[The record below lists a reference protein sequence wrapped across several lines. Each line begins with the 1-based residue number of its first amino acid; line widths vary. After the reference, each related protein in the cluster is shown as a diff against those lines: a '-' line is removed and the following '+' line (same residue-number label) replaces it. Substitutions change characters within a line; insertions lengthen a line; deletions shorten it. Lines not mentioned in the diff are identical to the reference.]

1 MSPQQASSPSGVHR
15 PDGPFSG
22 PGRWRVRR
30 GGHAGE
36 GQSNLP
42 YVIVLAGVF
51 GGLLWVWLSKTHV
64 KGGIVMFAGS
74 LLLAAAA
81 RLVLADERAGLLVSR
96 RRAIDVGA
104 FAILGAG
111 LLAAALL
118 VPNPS

>member
-1 MSPQQASSPSGVHR
+1 MSPPQPSSPSGIHQ
-15 PDGPFSG
+15 PDGSFSG
-22 PGRWRVRR
+22 PGGWWVRR
-30 GGHAGE
+30 GGRSGE
-36 GQSNLP
+36 RQRSLP

-51 GGLLWVWLSKTHV
+51 GGLLWVWLSNTHV
-64 KGGIVMFAGS
+64 KGGILMFAAS

-96 RRAIDVGA
+96 RRAIDVAA

>member
-1 MSPQQASSPSGVHR
+1 MSPPQPSSPSGVHR
-15 PDGPFSG
+15 PDGSFSG
-22 PGRWRVRR
+22 PGGWRVRR

-36 GQSNLP
+36 GEANLP
-42 YVIVLAGVF
+42 YLIVLAGVF

-64 KGGIVMFAGS
+64 KGGILMFAGS

-96 RRAIDVGA
+96 RRVIDVAA

-111 LLAAALL
+111 LLVAALL